1 MDYTNP
7 DALVSSEWLAANLD
21 SPEVRILDASWY
33 LPAQNRDGRAEFTEG
48 HIPGARHF
56 DIDEI
61 SDHASDLPHM
71 LPSAA
76 DFARAVGGMGIGNE
90 HHVVVYDGMGLQS
103 AGRAWWM
110 FRVFGHGRVSVLNG
124 GLPKWR
130 AEGHPVTATNDEPAP
145 TTFKADLRRDL
156 VRGLEDIK
164 TNLESVREQVLDARS
179 LGRFDA
185 TEAEPRAG
193 LRGGHI
199 PGSRCLPYPELIDPE
214 TKTVRDAAALRNAF
228 EATGLDLGKA
238 IVTTCGSG
246 VSACIL
252 GLGLYLIG
260 RKDVAVYDGSWS
272 EWGGR
277 DDTPVEP

>member
-1 MDYTNP
+1 MDYANP
-7 DALVSSEWLAANLD
+7 DALVSTEWLAANLD
-21 SPEVRILDASWY
+21 AAGVRVLDASWY
-33 LPAQNRDGRAEFTEG
+33 LPAQRRDGRAEFTEG
-48 HIPGARHF
+48 HIPGARYF

-61 SDHASDLPHM
+61 SDRASDLPHM

-90 HHVVVYDGMGLQS
+90 HHVVVYDGFGLQS

-110 FRVFGHGRVSVLNG
+110 FRVFGHSRVSVLNG
-124 GLPKWR
+124 GLPKWQ
-130 AEGHPVTATNDEPAP
+130 AEGHPVTADDNDPAP
-145 TTFKADLRRDL
+145 ATFKAELRRDL
-156 VRGLEDIK
+156 VRGVEDM
-164 TNLESVREQVLDARS
+164 TANLESAREQVLDARS
-179 LGRFDA
+179 QGRFEGS
-185 TEAEPRAG
+185 EAEPRAG

-199 PGSRCLPYPELIDPE
+199 PGSRCLPYGELIDPQ
-214 TKTVRDAAALRNAF
+214 TKTVRDAAALRSAF
-228 EATGLDLGKA
+228 EAAGLDLGRP

-252 GLGLYLIG
+252 GLGLYLLG

-277 DDTPVEP
+277 DDTPVET

>member
-1 MDYTNP
+1 MDYANP
-7 DALVSSEWLAANLD
+7 DALAGTEWLAANLD
-21 SPEVRILDASWY
+21 SSEVRVLDASWY
-33 LPAQNRDGRAEFTEG
+33 LPAQKRDARAEFAEG

-61 SDHASDLPHM
+61 SDRASDLPHM
-71 LPSAA
+71 LPDAA
-76 DFARAVGGMGIGNE
+76 DFARAVGAMGIGNE
-90 HHVVVYDGMGLQS
+90 HHVVVYDGIGLQS
-103 AGRAWWM
+103 AARVWWM
-110 FRVFGHGRVSVLNG
+110 FRVFGHDRVAVLDG

-130 AEGHPVTATNDEPAP
+130 AEGHPVTAADDAPAP

-156 VRGLEDIK
+156 VRGLEDM
-164 TNLESVREQVLDARS
+164 TANLTSAREQVLDARTR
-179 LGRFDA
+179 GRFDA
-185 TEAEPRAG
+185 TEAEPRAE

-199 PGSRCLPYPELIDPE
+199 PGSRCLPYPELIDPG
-214 TKTVRDAAALRNAF
+214 TKTVRGAAALRNAF

-246 VSACIL
+246 VTACIL

-260 RKDVAVYDGSWS
+260 RKDVAIYDGSWS

-277 DDTPVEP
+277 GDTPVEP